1 MEYLCYIAAIYVT
14 ADLAACAYVVIKRGG
29 IQSTI
34 ADIRQNLGVVRDTEE
49 DDNVHDRY

>member
-1 MEYLCYIAAIYVT
+1 MEYLCYIAVIYVA

-34 ADIRQNLGVVRDTEE
+34 ADIRQNLGMVRDLDT
-49 DDNVHDRY
+49 